1 MVISILTNIRGHH
14 WLNMEGIDYTTFFTF
29 NISILNVFG
38 FWKQD
43 TNYRHKKS
51 YTFYKII
58 SSSFWIS
65 FILTQF
71 MYLYTNL
78 HNFEELL
85 STSYFTIPLFVCS
98 YAFSS
103 LYRKIDEIKLL
114 FKKFNEPIF
123 QPKCEEHLQL
133 SASTKRS
140 YTKYSHF
147 LIYLGMQT
155 IVLYIIAP
163 FWQEG
168 RVVPTRAWFPFDWKR
183 SPNYEL
189 VWIYQSITLII
200 IMNVL
205 ACLPAFSTGLL
216 MMIGLQCDFLN
227 ITLNNLQRFH
237 DNDKENADVMMTNL
251 IVCIRHYVQIKKIA
265 EETKDIVNVQ
275 MFVQFL
281 GGAAMISTILFTLST
296 ANIDIWNTNKVSPV
310 DTECYFIV
318 VTLVNSLADS
328 SFVIMKSKVK
338 MGSPLSIML
347 ASLSSCILIM
357 LFGYCWIGNKIIEK
371 SSDVFITMYNTPWI
385 DCDLRFQKV
394 LLQFMTMTK
403 SPIQITVGG
412 VISISNA
419 TFMSIV
425 KSSYSVFSLL
435 HNTNN

>member
-168 RVVPTRAWFPFDWKR
+168 RVVPARAWFPFDWKL

-189 VWIYQSITLII
+189 VWVYQSITLII
-200 IMNVL
+200 IMNAL
-205 ACLPAFSTGLL
+205 ACLTAFSTGLL

-237 DNDKENADVMMTNL
+237 DNDNENTDVMMTNL

-265 EETKDIVNVQ
+265 EEIKDIVNVQ

-296 ANIDIWNTNKVSPV
+296 
-310 DTECYFIV
+310 
-318 VTLVNSLADS
+318 
-328 SFVIMKSKVK
+328 VK

-347 ASLSSCILIM
+347 VSLSSCILIM